1 MPCIC
6 VYCGR
11 DGHSAYMCSRK
22 TTDKIHELE
31 DQIKDLEQQLQ
42 REKCALRRIR
52 EEEQKWEAENRKG
65 YCKVGKV
72 WPTPQSEEEWTSK
85 KRDAEQLRGE
95 GSCKGSSGLA
105 TPETEESSAEEGWT
119 SAEPM
124 K

>member
-1 MPCIC
+1 MPSQCG
-6 VYCGR
+6 YCSR

-72 WPTPQSEEEWTSK
+72 WPTPQSKW
-85 KRDAEQLRGE
+85 DAEQLRGE
-95 GSCKGSSGLA
+95 ESCKGSSGLA
-105 TPETEESSAEEGWT
+105 TPETEEGWT
-119 SAEPM
+119 SAEQT

>member
-31 DQIKDLEQQLQ
+31 DQIKDLEQQLH

-72 WPTPQSEEEWTSK
+72 SPTPQSEEGWTNK
-85 KRDAEQLRGE
+85 WDAEQLRGE

-105 TPETEESSAEEGWT
+105 TPETEEGSEEGRT
-119 SAEPM
+119 SAEQT